1 MNKSALPGLIMFFL
15 SSLLLAQHD
24 KEFNRE
30 EARDMIALCNSF
42 SFMELYGTDTTIIPK
57 CYIKT
62 YTSEALGMD
71 NIFQIYKKDN
81 IAVINLRGSTAKKI
95 SWMENIYS
103 AMIPAKGVIKIQD
116 EKFKYIFAK
125 DNLAAVHAGYALAM
139 AFLEKDLLINIKNLN
154 EEGIFDF
161 LITGH
166 SQGGALA
173 NMLLAYLNN
182 LPENKLSSKNSFK
195 CYAFAAPMIGNK
207 AFTEEYNERFCKT
220 NISFNFVNPADLVPA
235 LPLSYK
241 ESSSFSQGV
250 MSLLFDEASLA
261 EKFKDGA
268 FLLFDKNLG
277 NTVRRL
283 STSVA
288 KQISNEVGTVTMPPF
303 VEDINYYKL
312 ANRIEIFKSVYPKIL
327 KDSTILQND
336 SLMATYP
343 RASNGHFINKELY
356 KKEPMVYQHK
366 TYNYYTSFLLKF
378 LPEEYDLLDRKYLKE
393 NL

>member
-1 MNKSALPGLIMFFL
+1 
-15 SSLLLAQHD
+15 
-24 KEFNRE
+24 
-30 EARDMIALCNSF
+30 MIALCNSF
-42 SFMELYGTDTTIIPK
+42 SFTELFGTDTTIIPEG
-57 CYIKT
+57 YIKT
-62 YTSEALGMD
+62 YTSDVLGMD
-71 NIFQIYKKDN
+71 NLFQIYRKKDV
-81 IAVINLRGSTAKKI
+81 AVINLRGSTAKKI

-103 AMIPAKGVIKIQD
+103 AMIPAKGTIKIQED
-116 EKFKYIFAK
+116 KFKYTFAK
-125 DNLAAVHAGYALAM
+125 DNHAAVHAGYALAM
-139 AFLEKDLLINIKNLN
+139 AFLEKDLLVNIKNLN
-154 EEGIFDF
+154 EEGIFNF

-173 NMLLAYLNN
+173 NMLLAYINN

-207 AFTEEYNERFCKT
+207 AFTDEYNERFCKT
-220 NISFNFVNPADLVPA
+220 NISFNFVNPADLVPL
-235 LPLSYK
+235 LPMSYK

-250 MSLLFDEASLA
+250 MSLLFDDASLA

-268 FLLFDKNLG
+268 FLLFDKNLA

-312 ANRIEIFKSVYPKIL
+312 GNRIEIFKAVYPKIL

-336 SLMATYP
+336 SLMAIYP
-343 RASNGHFINKELY
+343 RASNGHFVNKELY

-378 LPEEYDLLDRKYLKE
+378 LPEEYELLDRKYLKE